1 MGPGLRSVPQIKAS
15 ARQKLC
21 CGYRECWRALASTR
35 SVEHASESN
44 CLCAIVDLRRVQQ
57 SGCSPKL
64 SKPATQIK
72 RALNTPLYFNRIVMT
87 ATLVPMENLT

>member
-35 SVEHASESN
+35 SVEHDSDRTV
-44 CLCAIVDLRRVQQ
+44 CVLYIVDLRRVQQ

-64 SKPATQIK
+64 SIPATQIK
-72 RALNTPLYFNRIVMT
+72 RALARTHSCISIGL
-87 ATLVPMENLT
+87 